1 MTSATHDGEAGPGP
15 VVVGYDGSDGARRAL
30 AWAAAEA
37 ERRSAVLQVTV
48 CTDWHPVSS
57 PEAAGVL
64 LAAPDLEVV
73 GRELADDAV
82 ARLGADHPGL
92 RVRTEV
98 RAWAP
103 PVPSLLAESE
113 RAQLV
118 VLGSRGRGAF
128 ADLLL
133 GSTSAQVAVHAHC
146 PVVVVRPPWPASSAA
161 GAAGAAQRGSTGG
174 VVVGVDGSPAARAA
188 LAFAVAT
195 AAQRGAAL
203 RAVRV
208 WQVPSLWGSGQHP
221 APGAHVGDLERA
233 EQALLDADVTAAL
246 DAAGSRPALD
256 VSAVVVQGHPVD
268 GLLQASRG
276 ADLLVVGSRGSGGFR
291 GLLLGSVSRAVLHH
305 ARCPVAMV
313 HSQSAQER

>member
-1 MTSATHDGEAGPGP
+1 MGISTHEAAHGEQAGPGP

-30 AWAAAEA
+30 GWAAEEA
-37 ERRSAVLQVTV
+37 RRRRAVLQVTV

-57 PEAAGVL
+57 PEAAGVVL
-64 LAAPDLEVV
+64 SAPDLHEV
-73 GRELADDAV
+73 GRQVADDAV
-82 ARLGADHPGL
+82 ARLTADHPGVH
-92 RVRTEV
+92 VRTEV
-98 RAWAP
+98 RAWSP
-103 PVPSLLAESE
+103 PVPALLAESE

-146 PVVVVRPPWPASSAA
+146 PVVVVRPP
-161 GAAGAAQRGSTGG
+161 GAEEDGGAG
-174 VVVGVDGSPAARAA
+174 VVVGVDGSPASRAA
-188 LAFAVAT
+188 LAFAVET
-195 AAQRGAAL
+195 AAQRRAPL

-208 WQVPSLWGSGQHP
+208 WQVPSLWGSGQHH
-221 APGAHVGDLERA
+221 APGAHEGDLERA
-233 EQALLDADVTAAL
+233 EQTLLDADLASTLAAAG
-246 DAAGSRPALD
+246 DAAAVDGRG
-256 VSAVVVQGHPVD
+256 VVVQGHPVEA
-268 GLLQASRG
+268 LLRAAAG

-305 ARCPVAMV
+305 ARRPVAVV

>member
-1 MTSATHDGEAGPGP
+1 MTSATHESGTGRGP

-30 AWAAAEA
+30 AWAAEEA
-37 ERRSAVLQVTV
+37 QRRGAALQVTV

-57 PEAAGVL
+57 PEAAGVV
-64 LAAPDLEVV
+64 LAAPDLQVV

-82 ARLGADHPGL
+82 ARLADHPDL
-92 RVRTEV
+92 EVRTEV
-98 RAWAP
+98 RAWSP

-146 PVVVVRPPWPASSAA
+146 PVVVVRPPG
-161 GAAGAAQRGSTGG
+161 GADGADGAGG
-174 VVVGVDGSPAARAA
+174 VVVGVDGSPAGRAA
-188 LAFAVAT
+188 LAFAVET
-195 AAQRGAAL
+195 AAQRGTAL

-208 WQVPSLWGSGQHP
+208 WQVPSLWGSAQHP
-221 APGAHVGDLERA
+221 APGARAGELERA
-233 EQALLDADVTAAL
+233 EQGLLDADVAAAL
-246 DAAGSRPALD
+246 DAAGPAHAVE

-268 GLLQASRG
+268 ALLQAARG

>member
-1 MTSATHDGEAGPGP
+1 MASATHDPEAGPGP

-30 AWAAAEA
+30 TWAAQEA
-37 ERRSAVLQVTV
+37 ERRRAVLQVTV

-64 LAAPDLEVV
+64 LTAPDLEVV
-73 GRELADDAV
+73 GQELADDAV
-82 ARLGADHPGL
+82 ARLRADHPGL

-113 RAQLV
+113 RAQLL

-128 ADLLL
+128 AGLML

-146 PVVVVRPPWPASSAA
+146 PVVVVRPPGPS
-161 GAAGAAQRGSTGG
+161 GGTGGEAGAAQRGTTGG

-188 LAFAVAT
+188 LAFAVETAT
-195 AAQRGAAL
+195 QRGAAL

-208 WQVPSLWGSGQHP
+208 WQVPSLWGSSHHA

-233 EQALLDADVTAAL
+233 EQELLDADVAAAL
-246 DAAGSRPALD
+246 DAAGPRPALE
-256 VSAVVVQGHPVD
+256 VGAVVVQGHPVD
-268 GLLQASRG
+268 GLLQAARG

-291 GLLLGSVSRAVLHH
+291 GLLLGSVGRAVLHH

>member
-30 AWAAAEA
+30 SWAAEEA
-37 ERRSAVLQVTV
+37 QRRSAVLQVTV

-64 LAAPDLEVV
+64 VSAPDLEVV
-73 GRELADDAV
+73 GQELADDAV
-82 ARLGADHPGL
+82 GRLRADHPGL

-128 ADLLL
+128 ADLML

-146 PVVVVRPPWPASSAA
+146 PVVVVRPPGPAGS
-161 GAAGAAQRGSTGG
+161 GAAPGATGG

-188 LAFAVAT
+188 LAFAVET

-203 RAVRV
+203 KAVRV

-221 APGAHVGDLERA
+221 APGARVADLERA
-233 EQALLDADVTAAL
+233 EQELLDADVTAAL
-246 DAAGSRPALD
+246 DAAGPRPALE

-268 GLLQASRG
+268 ALLQSARG

-305 ARCPVAMV
+305 ARCPVGMV